1 VSPVPS
7 RGAVRDGLLL
17 AVGTLT
23 VARVPPPRQVDAARA
38 GLAMT
43 VAPLVGALLAV
54 PATGVALVALAA
66 GTGPLV
72 AAALAIGVLAWG
84 SGGLHLDGLADTVDG
99 VSAGR
104 GDRERAL
111 EVMRRGPVGPLG
123 AATLVLV
130 LVVQVAALARCLSAG
145 DGTGW
150 GVAGAVAL
158 PAAAAAGRAVLPLL
172 CVHGAGAA
180 RADGLGMA
188 VAGSVPRPVA
198 AAVPLVT
205 AGLAAVAVALAPGLL
220 PGAGPVRVAVAVLAG
235 CLAGALLAARAARRV
250 GGVTGDVL
258 GAGVEWGTTAALVLL
273 ATR

>member
-1 VSPVPS
+1 VTRLPS
-7 RGAVRDGLLL
+7 RAGLRDGLLL
-17 AVGTLT
+17 AAGTLT
-23 VARVPPPRQVDAARA
+23 VVRVPPPRQVDAARA

-54 PATGVALVALAA
+54 PAAAVAVAARAA

-72 AAALAIGVLAWG
+72 AAALAVAVLAWA

-99 VSAGR
+99 LAAAR
-104 GDRERAL
+104 GDRGRAL
-111 EVMRRGPVGPLG
+111 EVMRQGPVGPLG
-123 AATLVLV
+123 ACALVLV
-130 LVVQVAALARCLSAG
+130 LLVQVSALARCLAAG
-145 DGTGW
+145 DGAGW
-150 GVAGAVAL
+150 GVWGALAL

-172 CVHGAGAA
+172 CVHGVPAA
-180 RADGLGMA
+180 RAGGLGA
-188 VAGSVPRPVA
+188 TVAGTVPRPVA

-205 AGLAAVAVALAPGLL
+205 AALAAVAVALAPGLL
-220 PGAGPVRVAVAVLAG
+220 PGAGPVRVALAVLGG
-235 CLAGALLAARAARRV
+235 CLVGALLAARAAGRV